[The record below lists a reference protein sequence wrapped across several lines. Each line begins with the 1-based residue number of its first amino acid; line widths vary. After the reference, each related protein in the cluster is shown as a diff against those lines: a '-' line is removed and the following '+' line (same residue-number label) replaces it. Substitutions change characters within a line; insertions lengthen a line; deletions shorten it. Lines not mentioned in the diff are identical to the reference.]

1 MCILFILERY
11 FIVLLWKYVFWPAQ
25 MVGVLYIYIQWRNF
39 KCVLRHMEDQFI
51 CTRYQEIFFKKQLS
65 NLKVKI

>member
-1 MCILFILERY
+1 
-11 FIVLLWKYVFWPAQ
+11 
-25 MVGVLYIYIQWRNF
+25 MVGVLYIYNGENF

-51 CTRYQEIFFKKQLS
+51 CTGTERFFKKQLL